1 MAGGPQLIR
10 VAIFCKVFVICYW
23 KIQLQKKTQWS
34 SPGTKVIS
42 VLRFRKKT
50 KILTRRVWFPGRKAQ
65 PKGLYLSCEMCIN
78 FDIVRGLLQITPSLI
93 SLFRKVSSEVT
104 RLLTPFE
111 CKSFLITAINGVG
124 TTSAVCGPTA
134 GNISVAK
141 KSAFPSFLSL
151 KFHIFRR
158 VFNLPRPH
166 TIKLQLDLTLHN
178 TERLLCL
185 AISSSKSAW
194 AIKVRSVN
202 DKLLLIL
209 ALLFFWFTKTVG
221 SSYTVG

>member
-1 MAGGPQLIR
+1 
-10 VAIFCKVFVICYW
+10 
-23 KIQLQKKTQWS
+23 
-34 SPGTKVIS
+34 
-42 VLRFRKKT
+42 
-50 KILTRRVWFPGRKAQ
+50 
-65 PKGLYLSCEMCIN
+65 MCIN
-78 FDIVRGLLQITPSLI
+78 FDIVRALLQITPSLI

-134 GNISVAK
+134 GNISFAK
-141 KSAFPSFLSL
+141 KSAFPSFLGL

-166 TIKLQLDLTLHN
+166 TIKLQLNLTLHN

-185 AISSSKSAW
+185 AISSSKSPW
-194 AIKVRSVN
+194 AIKVRSGN

-209 ALLFFWFTKTVG
+209 APLFFGSLKLLVLVIRLDRISVILVQIIPSVQDVKTTPVLFPLTPQMNPEPNG
-221 SSYTVG
+221 T